1 MLIGTCR
8 HGMHKNWMLWLIIKA
23 YMVLFKSNFRPV
35 TRDFLDHVYFVH
47 PSCDIS
53 VIILTD
59 TQPMYQST
67 YWPTLDRRIS
77 QHMDRLSADITTE
90 ICRSMYRPMYQPRCR
105 PSQGGHIDPLAADIS
120 VDIATDTWPICWSL
134 VVRRIS
140 VDCRWYIGQKLRLS
154 VSDV

>member
-1 MLIGTCR
+1 MQLMGNVNRMTLRNEVKDFALQI
-8 HGMHKNWMLWLIIKA
+8 
-23 YMVLFKSNFRPV
+23 VLPTLK
-35 TRDFLDHVYFVH
+35 FLDHVYFVH
-47 PSCDIS
+47 PSRDIS

-67 YWPTLDRRIS
+67 YWPTLDRCIS
-77 QHMDRLSADITTE
+77 QHMDRLSANITTK

-134 VVRRIS
+134 VVSRIS
-140 VDCRWYIGQKLRLS
+140 VDCQWYIGQKLML
-154 VSDV
+154 SDV